1 MDVALY
7 THLDMLGH
15 RPGDWHYE
23 RPERLR
29 AVLDALA
36 DDATLRLERREAPPL
51 SPPRAR
57 PGMASPG
64 AEVV

>member
-36 DDATLRLERREAPPL
+36 DDATLRLERREAPPIAQ
-51 SPPRAR
+51 AR
-57 PGMASPG
+57 
-64 AEVV
+64 